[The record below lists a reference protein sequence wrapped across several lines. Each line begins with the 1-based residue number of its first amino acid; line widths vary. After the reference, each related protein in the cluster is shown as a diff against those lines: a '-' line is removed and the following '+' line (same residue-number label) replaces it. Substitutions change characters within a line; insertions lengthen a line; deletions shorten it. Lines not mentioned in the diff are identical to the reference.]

1 MLGPR
6 VLTLGRVNETTTP
19 PSAGTNNLHA
29 VPTSNHGPPPPAS
42 TADLSPPAWNIEKSV
57 ELFQVRGW
65 GEPYFRVNAQGCVE
79 VRPDPSQDRGID
91 LFVLAQDLKARGL
104 GMPLLIRFSDIL
116 RDRIRRLNECF
127 AKAIADANY
136 GGVFRGVYPVK
147 VNQQRHIVEEVVEA
161 GAPWSFGLEAG
172 SKPELLIA
180 LANAQESG
188 GLILCNGYKDQKYI
202 ETALLAQRFDKTVI
216 VVLER
221 VEELDMVFKASEKL
235 GIAPALGVR
244 AKLTAKGVGRWADSA
259 GDRAKFGLT
268 SSEIVHVVD
277 RLAERNLLGSLQLL
291 HFHIGSQVSSI
302 IPIKNALAEASNI
315 FVELA
320 KMGANMRYLDVG
332 GGLAVDYDGSKTDF
346 HASKNYN
353 IDEYAADVVQAIQ
366 DACTKANIPV
376 PTIVTESGRAI
387 TAHQSVLVFDVVG
400 TYDVRFGPPDEPGKG
415 AHPVLRGLYDTWRH
429 VVPKNVQEAWHDASQ
444 AKEEAQSLFKF
455 GYLGL
460 RERAQAE
467 RLYWSCCEKI
477 LGLVRRMKYV
487 PEELQNLERVLAS
500 IYYCNF
506 SIFQSAPDTWAI
518 DQLFPIMP
526 IHRLNEEPTVRAT
539 LADFTC
545 DSDGAIDHFI
555 DREDVKNVLEVH
567 PIKPNEPYYMG
578 LFLNGAYQEIL
589 GDLHN
594 LFGDTNAVHVRL
606 GEVAQHAADYH
617 VAHVVKG
624 DSVAEVLHYVQYQTD
639 DMIERVRQQ
648 AERALRTNQITLSQM
663 KLLMRHYEESLGKY
677 TYLSDDDE

>member
-1 MLGPR
+1 
-6 VLTLGRVNETTTP
+6 VNNP
-19 PSAGTNNLHA
+19 NPSDLSSVGTNHVGAPLAHSLA
-29 VPTSNHGPPPPAS
+29 EPGAPPGW
-42 TADLSPPAWNIEKSV
+42 TIEKSA
-57 ELFQVRGW
+57 ELYQIRGW
-65 GEPYFRVNAQGCVE
+65 GEPYFGVNGEGHVE
-79 VRPDPSQDRGID
+79 VRPDPSREGRSID
-91 LFVLAQDLKARGL
+91 LFALAQDLKARGL
-104 GMPLLIRFSDIL
+104 SLPLLIRFSDIL

-127 AKAIADANY
+127 AKAIAEY
-136 GGVFRGVYPVK
+136 SYPGVFRGVYPVK
-147 VNQQRHIVEEVVEA
+147 VNQQRHVVEEVVEF

-188 GLILCNGYKDQKYI
+188 GLILCNGYKDEKYI

-221 VEELDMVFKASEKL
+221 IEELDMVFRASEKL

-244 AKLTAKGVGRWADSA
+244 AKLTAKGVGRWKDSA

-268 SSEIVHVVD
+268 TSEIVEVVD
-277 RLAERNLLGSLQLL
+277 RLAEKNLLSCLQLL

-302 IPIKNALAEASNI
+302 IPIKNAMAEAANI
-315 FVELA
+315 YVELA

-353 IDEYAADVVQAIQ
+353 IQEYANDVVFGIL
-366 DACTKANIPV
+366 DPCNKANVPV

-387 TAHQSVLVFDVVG
+387 TAHQSVLVFEVVG
-400 TYDVRFGPPDEPGKG
+400 TNDVRFGEPEPPPPNS
-415 AHPVLRGLYDTWRH
+415 HPILRGLYDTWKQ

-444 AKEEAQSLFKF
+444 GKEEAQSLFKF
-455 GYLGL
+455 GYLSL
-460 RERAQAE
+460 RERAQVE
-467 RLYWSCCEKI
+467 KLYWSSCVKI
-477 LGLVRRMKYV
+477 LQTVRRMRYI
-487 PEELQNLERVLAS
+487 PDELRDLERVLAA

-526 IHRLNEEPTVRAT
+526 IHRLNEEPTERAT
-539 LADFTC
+539 IADLTC

-567 PIKPNEPYYMG
+567 PCVASDPYYMG

-606 GEVAQHAADYH
+606 GDDQGYRVE
-617 VAHVVKG
+617 HVVKG
-624 DSVAEVLHYVQYQTD
+624 DSVAEVLHYVQYQTENMVD
-639 DMIERVRQQ
+639 RVRQQ
-648 AERALRTNQITLSQM
+648 AERALRTNQITLPQM
-663 KLLMRHYEESLGKY
+663 RLLMRHYEEALGKY
-677 TYLSDDDE
+677 TYLSDDQE